1 MSSPD
6 HVRLSAD
13 FEPPSNTEK
22 DDNLAL
28 DGLPSPDRT
37 DEQAHILIAE
47 QSQLDSLEITRLLN
61 VGERD
66 DRVKYCSNTIT
77 TSKYNLITW
86 APKSLILQ
94 FRRAAN
100 IYFLIICILSFMYFS
115 PKAPVSM
122 VGTFAAV
129 IFFTMLKEGFED
141 IGRHRQDNQVNKAR
155 IQRLLRSTGLFET
168 VKSQQLK
175 VMDIVKIEGNQ
186 QIPADVVL
194 LACSNPQGLAFVNT
208 MNLDGETNLKE
219 RTAHESTKHKS
230 IEELAVLNFQL
241 QCDLPNPSLY
251 TWNCNLRLS
260 KIWVPLGPTQ
270 LLLRG
275 CVLKNT
281 DYAIGV
287 VVYTGHET
295 KIMQNSKP
303 AQSKISH
310 VMKMMNKM
318 LYTIFVLQA
327 VVCFVFAGL
336 YIRWNSDNADI
347 HTYLDTSSPSGGEY
361 FIQVLAF
368 YVAYSHFVPISLYV
382 MMEIVKLYLAR
393 LIQWDREMFYEE
405 DDRPAGC
412 RTSDLVE
419 ELGQVSFLFSDKTG
433 TLTRNVMEFRKCAIA
448 GKIYGAG
455 SEEELA
461 NLLAAHTSSAENAA
475 AERFLT
481 ELSLCHSVF
490 PTKTPSGELQ
500 YQAASP
506 DELALVQGARHLGF
520 TFLAKE
526 DDRMT
531 VELPSGRHTFQ
542 IVAEVPF
549 DSTRKRMSM
558 VVKDQLGEYTLMT
571 KGADS
576 IMLGLLK
583 PGNME
588 GLWANENLGV
598 FAREGLRTLVVA
610 QRQLDREEVENWLE
624 GWKTVLLSNAKNKA
638 DFINEQASLL
648 ERDLDL
654 VGVTAIEDKL
664 QDGVPETIE
673 LLMKAEIRVW
683 VLTGDKQET
692 AIEIGKSCR
701 LLTPSMQIEDLSC
714 DSKQTLK
721 GKLRKLTSDLEIP
734 NDLSALIALR
744 TERLRKGSRSL
755 GVVIDG
761 MTLSYVMEDKETQG
775 LFFRLG
781 FVSDSCICCR
791 VSPAQ
796 KAEVVKLVKSAGKD
810 WVTLSIGDGANDVSM
825 IQEAHIGVGI
835 AGKEG
840 SQAVQAADFSFS
852 QFKYLQRLLLVHGR
866 WNYRRIA
873 WFVCYY
879 FYKNITV
886 VFTELWFAIFNGFSS
901 QIYFVDWLPQLY
913 NSFWTSWPCIF
924 TFVYERDLSAQ
935 QSLAHPVAYGAGPRS
950 LYFSFTRFWM
960 WILFALYH
968 GNLCF
973 WVPYLGFQKAI
984 EEDGKEAGL
993 WLTSTLS
1000 FTLIIHV
1007 VTCKLFLETG
1017 YWTGVNM

>member
-1 MSSPD
+1 MSNPELV
-6 HVRLSAD
+6 HLSG
-13 FEPPSNTEK
+13 EISPPSNTEK
-22 DDNLAL
+22 DENLPF
-28 DGLPSPDRT
+28 DSPPIAEVR
-37 DEQAHILIAE
+37 DEQISTGAN
-47 QSQLDSLEITRLLN
+47 SQEKARSLQVGRVDSA
-61 VGERD
+61 D
-66 DRVKYCSNTIT
+66 KYCSNKVV
-77 TSKYNLITW
+77 TSKYSFVTW
-86 APKSLILQ
+86 IPKSLILQ

-100 IYFLIICILSFMYFS
+100 IYFLIICILSFMSFS
-115 PKAPVSM
+115 PKTPASL

-129 IFFTMLKEGFED
+129 IFFTMLKEGYED
-141 IGRHRQDNQVNKAR
+141 IGRHRQDRQVNNSPT
-155 IQRLLRSTGLFET
+155 QRLSRTSAAFET
-168 VKSQQLK
+168 VKSLQLQVK
-175 VMDIVKIEGNQ
+175 DIVKIQENQ

-219 RTAHESTKHKS
+219 RIAHESTKRQS
-230 IEELAVLNFQL
+230 TEQLAALNFDL
-241 QCDLPNPSLY
+241 QYDLPNPSLY
-251 TWNCNLRLS
+251 SWNCNLRTG
-260 KIWVPLGPTQ
+260 KDWVPLGPSQ

-281 DYAIGV
+281 EFAIGV
-287 VVYTGHET
+287 VVYTGHDT

-303 AQSKISH
+303 APSKMSH
-310 VMKMMNKM
+310 VMLKMNKM

-327 VVCFVFAGL
+327 IVCFVFAGL
-336 YIRWNSDNADI
+336 YLRWNVDSADS
-347 HTYLDTSSPSGGEY
+347 HTYLDISTPSGGQF

-393 LIQWDREMFYEE
+393 LIQWDREMYCEE

-433 TLTRNVMEFRKCAIA
+433 TLTRNVMEFRKCAIS
-448 GKIYGAG
+448 GRIYSIG
-455 SEEELA
+455 SGGELEV
-461 NLLAAHTSSAENAA
+461 LLSEGNSPVECKAAV
-475 AERFLT
+475 RLLT

-490 PTKTPSGELQ
+490 PTQSSSGQLQ

-506 DELALVQGARHLGF
+506 DELALVQGARQLGF
-520 TFLAKE
+520 VFTSKE
-526 DDRMT
+526 DDQVT
-531 VELPSGRHTFQ
+531 INQASVLQTYQ
-542 IVAEVPF
+542 VVAEVPF
-549 DSTRKRMSM
+549 DSTRKRMSI
-558 VVKDQLGEYTLMT
+558 VVKDQQDQYTLMT

-583 PGNME
+583 PGNMDL
-588 GLWANENLGV
+588 LWANEHLGV

-610 QRQLDREEVENWLE
+610 QKTLEKEEVDIWLQ
-624 GWKTVLLSNAKNKA
+624 GWKSVLLSNARNKA
-638 DFINEQASLL
+638 ELINDQASLL

-664 QDGVPETIE
+664 QAGVPETIE
-673 LLMKAEIRVW
+673 LLLRAEIRVW

-692 AIEIGKSCR
+692 AVEIGKACR
-701 LLTPSMQIEDLSC
+701 LLTSSMRVEDLASASA
-714 DSKQTLK
+714 DVLSAK
-721 GKLRKLTSDLEIP
+721 
-734 NDLSALIALR
+734 LSALTAELKIPINLPDLITFRA
-744 TERLRKGSRSL
+744 ERLRRGSQAL

-761 MTLSYVMEDKETQG
+761 QALSFVIADKELQG
-775 LFFRLG
+775 QFFRLG
-781 FVSDSCICCR
+781 FISNSCICCR

-796 KAEVVKLVKSAGKD
+796 KAEVVKLVKGAGKD

-852 QFKYLQRLLLVHGR
+852 QFKCLQHLLLVHGR
-866 WNYRRIA
+866 WNYRRIS

-913 NSFWTSWPCIF
+913 NSFWTSWPCMF

-935 QSLAHPVAYGAGPRS
+935 QSLAHPVSYGAGPRG
-950 LYFSFTRFWM
+950 LYFSFTRFWV

-973 WVPYLGFQKAI
+973 WVPYIGFQKGVDS
-984 EEDGKEAGL
+984 EGRDTGL
-993 WLTSTLS
+993 WLSSTLS

-1007 VTCKLFLETG
+1007 VTYKLFLETG
-1017 YWTGVNM
+1017 HWTSVNM

>member
-6 HVRLSAD
+6 HVRLSGD
-13 FEPPSNTEK
+13 FEAPSNSVK
-22 DDNLAL
+22 DDNLHL
-28 DGLPSPDRT
+28 DDPHSPDRT
-37 DEQAHILIAE
+37 DEHAHILIPE
-47 QSQLDSLEITRLLN
+47 PSQPDAQERTRLLN
-61 VGERD
+61 VGTD
-66 DRVKYCSNTIT
+66 AQVKYCSNAISTA
-77 TSKYNLITW
+77 KYNLVTW
-86 APKSLILQ
+86 APKSLLLQ

-100 IYFLIICILSFMYFS
+100 VYFLIICILSFNSFS
-115 PKAPVSM
+115 PKTPTSM

-141 IGRHRQDNQVNKAR
+141 IGRHRQDNQVNQAR
-155 IQRLLRSTGLFET
+155 TQRLVRSTALFEV
-168 VKSQQLK
+168 VKSQQLQ
-175 VMDIVKIEGNQ
+175 VTDIVKIEANQ

-194 LACSNPQGLAFVNT
+194 LACANTQGLAFVNT

-219 RTAHESTKHKS
+219 RTAHESTKHCS
-230 IEELAVLNFQL
+230 TAELAALSFQL

-251 TWNCNLRLS
+251 TWNCNLCRG
-260 KIWVPLGPTQ
+260 KDWVPLGPAQ

-281 DYAIGV
+281 EYAVGV

-295 KIMQNSKP
+295 KIMQNSKSAP
-303 AQSKISH
+303 SKTSH

-318 LYTIFVLQA
+318 LYTIFALQA

-336 YIRWNSDNADI
+336 YIHWNSNNAET
-347 HTYLDTSSPSGGEY
+347 HTYLDISSPSGGQY

-393 LIQWDREMFYEE
+393 LIQWDQEMYCKE

-433 TLTRNVMEFRKCAIA
+433 TLTKNVMDFRKCAIA
-448 GKIYGAG
+448 GQIYGAG
-455 SEEELA
+455 VGEELA
-461 NLLAAHTSSAENAA
+461 SLLSARTSPAECTA

-481 ELSLCHSVF
+481 ELSVCHSVF
-490 PTKTPSGELQ
+490 PIRSPSGELQ

-506 DELALVQGARHLGF
+506 DELALVQGARLLGF
-520 TFLAKE
+520 TFTGKE
-526 DDRMT
+526 DDKMT
-531 VELPSGRHTFQ
+531 IQLSTGSNTYQ

-558 VVKDQLGEYTLMT
+558 VVKDKLGEYTLMT

-576 IMLGLLK
+576 IMLRLLK
-583 PGNME
+583 PGSMDV
-588 GLWANENLGV
+588 LWANENLGA

-610 QRQLDREEVENWLE
+610 QRQLDREEVERWLE
-624 GWKTVLLSNAKNKA
+624 GWKAVLLSNSKSKA
-638 DFINEQASLL
+638 DLINDHASLL

-701 LLTPSMQIEDLSC
+701 LLTPSMQVEDLTC
-714 DSKQTLK
+714 DTKIMLR
-721 GKLRKLTSDLEIP
+721 GKLRKLATDLEVP
-734 NDLSALIALR
+734 TELAELIEFR
-744 TERLRKGSRSL
+744 TERLRRGSRAL

-761 MTLSYVMEDKETQG
+761 STLSYVMEDKESQG

-781 FVSDSCICCR
+781 FISDSCICCR

-796 KAEVVKLVKSAGKD
+796 KAEVVRLVKGAGKD

-852 QFKYLQRLLLVHGR
+852 QFQSLQRLLLVHGR

-886 VFTELWFAIFNGFSS
+886 VFTELWFSIFNGFSS

-913 NSFWTSWPCIF
+913 NSFWTSWPCMF

-935 QSLAHPVAYGAGPRS
+935 QSLAHPVAYGAGPRA
-950 LYFSFTRFWM
+950 LYFSFSRFWM
-960 WILFALYH
+960 WMLFALYH

-984 EEDGKEAGL
+984 EGNGKEAGL
-993 WLTSTLS
+993 WLSSTLS

-1007 VTCKLFLETG
+1007 VTGKLFLETG

>member
-1 MSSPD
+1 
-6 HVRLSAD
+6 
-13 FEPPSNTEK
+13 
-22 DDNLAL
+22 
-28 DGLPSPDRT
+28 
-37 DEQAHILIAE
+37 
-47 QSQLDSLEITRLLN
+47 
-61 VGERD
+61 
-66 DRVKYCSNTIT
+66 
-77 TSKYNLITW
+77 
-86 APKSLILQ
+86 
-94 FRRAAN
+94 
-100 IYFLIICILSFMYFS
+100 
-115 PKAPVSM
+115 
-122 VGTFAAV
+122 
-129 IFFTMLKEGFED
+129 
-141 IGRHRQDNQVNKAR
+141 
-155 IQRLLRSTGLFET
+155 
-168 VKSQQLK
+168 
-175 VMDIVKIEGNQ
+175 MDIVKIQDNQ

-219 RTAHESTKHKS
+219 RIAHESTKKKV
-230 IEELAVLNFQL
+230 ITELAALNLEL

-251 TWNCNLRLS
+251 SWNCNLRTE
-260 KIWVPLGPTQ
+260 KDWVPLGPAQ

-275 CVLKNT
+275 CMLKNT
-281 DYAIGV
+281 EFAIGM

-303 AQSKISH
+303 APSKMSH
-310 VMKMMNKM
+310 VMLTMNKM

-327 VVCFVFAGL
+327 IVCFVFAGL
-336 YIRWNSDNADI
+336 YIRWNTDNADT
-347 HTYLDTSSPSGGEY
+347 HTYLDISTPSGGQY

-393 LIQWDREMFYEE
+393 LIQWDREMYSED

-433 TLTRNVMEFRKCAIA
+433 TLTRNIMEFKKCAIA
-448 GKIYGAG
+448 GHIYGVG
-455 SEEELA
+455 SGEELQT
-461 NLLAAHTSSAENAA
+461 LLAGDNRSADYTAA
-475 AERFLT
+475 ARLLT

-490 PTKTPSGELQ
+490 PTQLPSGQLQ

-506 DELALVQGARHLGF
+506 DELALVEGASQLGF
-520 TFLAKE
+520 AFISKE

-531 VELPSGRHTFQ
+531 IQTDAQRQTYQ

-549 DSTRKRMSM
+549 DSTRKRMSILVQDTQGHYM
-558 VVKDQLGEYTLMT
+558 LMT

-576 IMLGLLK
+576 IMLELLK
-583 PGNME
+583 TGNIDV
-588 GLWANENLGV
+588 LWANETLGI
-598 FAREGLRTLVVA
+598 FAREGLRTLVIA
-610 QRQLDREEVENWLE
+610 QKALETEEVENWLQ
-624 GWKTVLLSNAKNKA
+624 GWKSVLLSNAKNKA
-638 DFINEQASLL
+638 ELINNQASLL
-648 ERDLDL
+648 EHDLDL

-692 AIEIGKSCR
+692 AMEIGKACR
-701 LLTPSMQIEDLSC
+701 LLTPSMRIEDLS
-714 DSKQTLK
+714 SASSGALSEKLK
-721 GKLRKLTSDLEIP
+721 SLTAELEIP
-734 NDLSALIALR
+734 SDLPALIDFR
-744 TERLRKGSRSL
+744 TERLRKGSRPL

-761 MTLSYVMEDKETQG
+761 LTLSHVLEDKELEG
-775 LFFRLG
+775 LFFQLG

-796 KAEVVKLVKSAGKD
+796 KAQVVKLVKNAGKD

-852 QFKYLQRLLLVHGR
+852 QFKCLQHLLLVHGR
-866 WNYRRIA
+866 WNYRRIS

-913 NSFWTSWPCIF
+913 NSFWTSWPCMF
-924 TFVYERDLSAQ
+924 TFVYERDLSAK
-935 QSLAHPVAYGAGPRS
+935 QSLANPVAYGAGPRC

-960 WILFALYH
+960 WILFAIYH

-973 WVPYLGFQKAI
+973 WVPYIGFEKGI
-984 EEDGKEAGL
+984 DSEGRDTGL
-993 WLTSTLS
+993 WLSSTLS

-1007 VTCKLFLETG
+1007 VTYKLFLETG
-1017 YWTGVNM
+1017 YWTVVNM